1 MVDELQESPVLARV
15 LGDALPRLERFHD
28 KLSQEGEPRGLIG
41 PRDVDIIWERHKIG
55 RAHV

>member
-28 KLSQEGEPRGLIG
+28 KLSQ
-41 PRDVDIIWERHKIG
+41 VG
-55 RAHV
+55 RTSRLDWTS

>member
-41 PRDVDIIWERHKIG
+41 LVMWTLFGNVTFSIPQR
-55 RAHV
+55 